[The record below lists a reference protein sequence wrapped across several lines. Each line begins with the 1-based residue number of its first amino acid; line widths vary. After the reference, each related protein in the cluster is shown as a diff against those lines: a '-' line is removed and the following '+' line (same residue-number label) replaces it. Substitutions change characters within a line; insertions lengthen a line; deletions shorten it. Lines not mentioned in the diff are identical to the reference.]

1 MPDGPRERFEP
12 TVRLDPVRQPDPGF
26 TAGNTSGLVATE
38 LAALNVALDRLMAH
52 GLTEHEAKLALHAAV
67 GEWLEPKDA
76 GDADLERLLA
86 WR

>member
-26 TAGNTSGLVATE
+26 TAGNTSGLVAVE
-38 LAALNVALDRLMAH
+38 LAALNAALRRLMAR
-52 GLTEHEAKLALHAAV
+52 GLTEHEAKLALHAAISD
-67 GEWLEPKDA
+67 WLEPKDA
-76 GDADLERLLA
+76 GEADAERLMA